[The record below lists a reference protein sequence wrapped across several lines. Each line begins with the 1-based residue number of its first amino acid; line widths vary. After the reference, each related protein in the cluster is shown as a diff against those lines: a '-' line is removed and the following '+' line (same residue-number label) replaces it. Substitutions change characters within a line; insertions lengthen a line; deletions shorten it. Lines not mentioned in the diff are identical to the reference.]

1 MTSVLRVMQRGGNG
15 SYGLYRASCSTRSG
29 RKGFPWEVLCKPAGE
44 GREGH
49 KVGRTCTSEGGDR
62 TEDQMQFLTNQ
73 RFPGWLQQGWDEA
86 QTFGLALSG
95 LQRGHVFPWHKVKIN
110 QS

>member
-1 MTSVLRVMQRGGNG
+1 MTSVLRVMQSGGNG

-29 RKGFPWEVLCKPAGE
+29 RKGFPWEVLCKLAGE
-44 GREGH
+44 GREGQ
-49 KVGRTCTSEGGDR
+49 KVRGTCTSEGGDR
-62 TEDQMQFLTNQ
+62 TEDQMQLLTSPS
-73 RFPGWLQQGWDEA
+73 FPGWAQQGWDEA

-95 LQRGHVFPWHKVKIN
+95 LQRGHVFPRHKVKTS